1 MLGVVCTQSYA
12 QCIWSAASTPKA
24 RRGALLCALFMP
36 IIGAAC
42 TLVGIYMR
50 GHYITADEM
59 QALKSAGETLPAG
72 VGIIGDSAQAF
83 PAFVLKHIV
92 DNDDKEAL
100 PVFTSES
107 ELEKGGPTSRMTLPM
122 EECMQLALDTDYLTG
137 MVINPHGNCFI
148 MDKETLKG
156 FLDLIRSE

>member
-1 MLGVVCTQSYA
+1 M
-12 QCIWSAASTPKA
+12 
-24 RRGALLCALFMP
+24 
-36 IIGAAC
+36 
-42 TLVGIYMR
+42 
-50 GHYITADEM
+50 
-59 QALKSAGETLPAG
+59 
-72 VGIIGDSAQAF
+72 
-83 PAFVLKHIV
+83 LKHIV